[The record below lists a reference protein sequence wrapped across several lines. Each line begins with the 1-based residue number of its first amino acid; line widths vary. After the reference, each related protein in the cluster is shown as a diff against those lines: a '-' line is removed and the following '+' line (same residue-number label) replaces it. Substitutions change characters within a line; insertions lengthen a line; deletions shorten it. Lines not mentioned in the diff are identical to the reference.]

1 MSRQRRTAALRVGAV
16 LGVPV
21 YVHASWLLFAV
32 AVTFGYGSVVRG
44 HLPQLTGPAP
54 YLIALVF
61 VVALLLSVFLHE
73 LGHAVVSLRSG
84 IEVRG
89 ITLELLGGYTEMGSE
104 APRPRAELLI
114 ALAGPAV
121 SLALGGLGVAL
132 FTGTEPGTVG
142 RELAFQLA
150 LSNLLIAVLNLLPGL
165 PLDGGRA
172 LRAVVWSATGD
183 PHTGSVVAGWA
194 GRVVAVLLGAG
205 TVAGALTGRLT
216 AIGIVFTVLVVAVLW
231 SGASEAVRLGRI
243 LGRVPAIRLGE
254 LVRPLVTVA
263 TGTPIAEALRRA
275 GEADAGGIMITDGA
289 DRPVGLVRWPAAHA
303 VPADRRPWLPVDA
316 AARDIAAVRHLSI
329 DLDGEAVAD
338 AVRTNPAGEY
348 LVTAGQDVVGV
359 LRTEDL
365 AFLLEPRR
373 QRK

>member
-1 MSRQRRTAALRVGAV
+1 MGAI

-32 AVTFGYGSVVRG
+32 AVTVGYGSVVRG

-54 YLIALVF
+54 YLIALLF
-61 VVALLLSVFLHE
+61 VVALLLSVLLHE

-84 IEVRG
+84 IGVRG
-89 ITLELLGGYTEMGSE
+89 ITLELLGGYTEMESE
-104 APRPRAELLI
+104 APRPRAELLV

-121 SLALGGLGVAL
+121 SLLLGGLGVAL
-132 FTGTEPGTVG
+132 FTLTEPGTVA

-172 LRAVVWSATGD
+172 LRAAVWSATGNR
-183 PHTGSVVAGWA
+183 HTGSVVAGWV
-194 GRVVAVLLGAG
+194 GRAVAVVLGLAM
-205 TVAGALTGRLT
+205 VAGALTGRLT
-216 AIGIVFTVLVVAVLW
+216 WIGVVFTALVVSVLW
-231 SGASEAVRLGRI
+231 SGASSAIRLGAI
-243 LGRVPAIRLGE
+243 LRRVPEIRLGE
-254 LVRPLVTVA
+254 LVRPLITVV

-275 GEADAGGIMITDGA
+275 DEAAAGGIMIADA
-289 DRPVGLVRWPAAHA
+289 RDRPVALVRWPAAHA
-303 VPADRRPWLPVDA
+303 VPAHRSPWMAVDL
-316 AARDIAAVRHLSI
+316 AARDISTVRRLSI
-329 DLDGEAVAD
+329 DLDGEAVAEE
-338 AVRTNPAGEY
+338 VRANPAGEY

>member
-1 MSRQRRTAALRVGAV
+1 MGSV

-21 YVHASWLLFAV
+21 YVHASWLVFAAVVTV
-32 AVTFGYGSVVRG
+32 AYGSVVRG
-44 HLPQLTGPAP
+44 HLPRLTGPAP

-61 VVALLLSVFLHE
+61 VLALLLSVFLHE

-84 IEVRG
+84 IGVRG
-89 ITLELLGGYTEMGSE
+89 ITLELLGGYTEMDTE
-104 APRPRAELLI
+104 APRPRAELLVS
-114 ALAGPAV
+114 LAGPAV

-132 FTGTEPGTVG
+132 FALTDPGTIG

-183 PHTGSVVAGWA
+183 RHTGSVVAGWA
-194 GRVVAVLLGAG
+194 GRVVAVLLGALA
-205 TVAGALTGRLT
+205 VAGAVTGRLT
-216 AIGIVFTVLVVAVLW
+216 TVGIVFTVLVVSVLW
-231 SGASEAVRLGRI
+231 SGASA
-243 LGRVPAIRLGE
+243 AIRLGAILRRVPEIRLAE
-254 LVRPLVTVA
+254 LVRPLITVA

-275 GEADAGGIMITDGA
+275 GEAEAGGIMILDGRE
-289 DRPVGLVRWPAAHA
+289 RPVALVRWPAAHA
-303 VPADRRPWLPVDA
+303 VPAHRSPWMAVDL
-316 AARDIAAVRHLSI
+316 AARDIATVRHLSI
-329 DLDGEAVAD
+329 DLDGESVAD
-338 AVRTNPAGEY
+338 AVRSNPAGEY